1 MNIRN
6 LFMVIMILLVSSCSK
21 SPVELFDLAEQELK
35 QDNSNL
41 AINNLKLL
49 ISKHPNDSLASK
61 AQYKLASVYLNWQ
74 DEISL
79 GLEALKITVSDYPQT
94 IHAKQAQKEI
104 GRFPQY
110 LMDKGESLR
119 KQKKL
124 KESVDHLMYLTKYYS
139 NSDIASK
146 GQYMIGDVYMN
157 DFRDFT
163 TAIQEY
169 RKVIE
174 NYNGSSQEPHALF
187 MIGYIYANVIN
198 DTKSA
203 KIEYE
208 NFINRFSNHELAP
221 SVRFELEYLG
231 KGIDEI
237 PALKHI
243 TS

>member
-1 MNIRN
+1 MNIKYISPFMML
-6 LFMVIMILLVSSCSK
+6 LFLIGCSK
-21 SPVELFDLAEQELK
+21 TPKELFDLVDQDLK
-35 QDNSNL
+35 QDNATQAIDNL
-41 AINNLKLL
+41 ELL
-49 ISKHPNDSLASK
+49 ITKYPKDSLASK
-61 AQYKLASVYLNWQ
+61 AQYKLASVYLNWEDQ
-74 DEISL
+74 ISS
-79 GLEALKITVSDYPQT
+79 GYKALESTVNNYPKT

-104 GRFPQY
+104 DRFPKF
-110 LMDKGESLR
+110 LVDKAESLR

-124 KESVDHLMYLTKYYS
+124 KESVEHLMFLINNYS
-139 NSDIASK
+139 KNEIASK
-146 GQYMIGDVYMN
+146 GQYMLGDLYMN

-169 RKVIE
+169 RKVIK
-174 NYNGSSQEPHALF
+174 NYKGSSQEPHALF
-187 MIGYIYANVIN
+187 MIGYIYANVVN
-198 DTKSA
+198 DNKSA

-208 NFINRFSNHELAP
+208 QFIERFSEHELAP

>member
-1 MNIRN
+1 MNIKH
-6 LFMVIMILLVSSCSK
+6 LITVMILFLAISCSK
-21 SPVELFDLAEQELK
+21 SPTELFDLAEQELK

-61 AQYKLASVYLNWQ
+61 AQYKLASVYLNWE

-79 GLEALKITVSDYPQT
+79 GLEALKNTVNDYPKT

-104 GRFPQY
+104 DRFPQF
-110 LMDKGESLR
+110 LLDKGESLR

-124 KESVDHLMYLTKYYS
+124 KESVDHLMFLTKNYS
-139 NSDIASK
+139 NTEIAPK
-146 GQYMIGDVYMN
+146 GQYMLGDVYMN

-174 NYNGSSQEPHALF
+174 NYSGSSQEPHALF
-187 MIGYIYANVIN
+187 MIGYIYANVVN

-203 KIEYE
+203 KLEYE
-208 NFINRFSNHELAP
+208 NFINKFSSHELAP

>member
-1 MNIRN
+1 M
-6 LFMVIMILLVSSCSK
+6 LFLASSCSK
-21 SPVELFDLAEQELK
+21 SPTELFELAEQELK

-41 AINNLKLL
+41 AINNLKQL

-61 AQYKLASVYLNWQ
+61 AQYKLSSVYLNW
-74 DEISL
+74 ENKISP
-79 GLEALKITVSDYPQT
+79 GLEALKNTVSNYPQT

-104 GRFPQY
+104 DRFPQF
-110 LMDKGESLR
+110 LLDKGESLR

-124 KESVDHLMYLTKYYS
+124 KESVDHLMYLTKHYS
-139 NSDIASK
+139 NSEIASK
-146 GQYMIGDVYMN
+146 GQYMLGDVYMN

-174 NYNGSSQEPHALF
+174 NYTGSTQEPHALF

-208 NFINRFSNHELAP
+208 NFINRFSKHELAP
-221 SVRFELEYLG
+221 SVKFELEYLG